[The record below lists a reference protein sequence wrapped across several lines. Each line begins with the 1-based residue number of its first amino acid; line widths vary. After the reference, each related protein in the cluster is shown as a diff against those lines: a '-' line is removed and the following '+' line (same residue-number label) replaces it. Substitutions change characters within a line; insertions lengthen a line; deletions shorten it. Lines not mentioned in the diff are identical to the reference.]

1 MRASKAGL
9 TGAEGQL
16 VVEQQFVSLNWGVAR
31 NPIEHD
37 LGTDLWVM
45 ARDERLFDLGA
56 MLGVQIKTG
65 QSWFRSPKHDES
77 GQVVGWWFADS
88 DGEHFKYWRDHNVP
102 HILVLHD
109 PESGKSYWVSA
120 TADRFVST
128 GRGSKILVPA
138 EQGIDKAHLP
148 SLLAAAL
155 GQRKPSRWE
164 GSAFQRSEPI
174 LRPDRLRYA
183 LLTPR
188 LIAPHPN
195 RTVEGY
201 EADEAIALLAKMRV
215 GELSPSRSPYRETK
229 APDLEQCR
237 ASTNWEWRFYAALHA
252 ALLGGSDRG
261 IDAICDLIDATDA
274 RPHER
279 AAAATA
285 ASSLL
290 VESGQPGIALEL
302 LDRLI
307 AADVCEPTDHAWLLL
322 HRARCLVELGDLQQA
337 LELAVEVQGLRAVA
351 PHDPT
356 AMAIV
361 GAAADLIF
369 SACLWE
375 SGSVADA
382 VTGRD
387 TLAAW
392 WRTQEVAWGLQE
404 KAREDFK
411 DWADDESATG
421 RGGASDKTWLH
432 LRAATL
438 IAGFTGHHI
447 TWRAASSMLAQ
458 RAIAT
463 ANSETD
469 ALVPALTLLRHTGDS
484 ETLKLA
490 IRRLLRTGPVG
501 AVQEAAKAIDFQ
513 SSTRTGL
520 YADITAVTESADVL
534 TAEEAGR
541 HLRWAIEVLENPSA
555 LAERLHPNFEILDA
569 VLAMLAELIPVLS
582 SSDLRK
588 LLDHVIALPVQADQS
603 IAHSYAAVV
612 REIPMTAWSDDD
624 LAALK
629 NRPPDNF
636 ELERALR
643 IVLAAADQDI
653 RHGLKEQIAT
663 NGDLAA
669 LEAFGDVRDLDD
681 ATATRLVAELSAKIL
696 QEVAELRSGQSTV
709 RTHSFAATLVLIN
722 HWHPEQ
728 ANWPPVLDLLRTARS
743 SSRHLTKPLENLRNL
758 SPSIPVDL
766 AGEFEE
772 VLRSVMT
779 SPPTAI
785 TKFMGNPDVRGDAA
799 AALEAIRPSAVSDV
813 ELWDLMDGCENQRVG
828 AAIVVGLRRQPE
840 NLNVIAALAR
850 DTSQWV
856 RAVVANQLMGWIDD
870 NVAAEEASF
879 LVCRLITDSGTLV
892 AKMVAVRLDGLP
904 HTPAADRIVETLESQ
919 PSTYTGQQVEAY
931 QSAAGRDIEVS

>member
-9 TGAEGQL
+9 TGADGQL
-16 VVEQQFVSLNWGVAR
+16 AVERQFVGLNWGVAR

-56 MLGVQIKTG
+56 MLGVQVKTG
-65 QSWFRSPKHDES
+65 QSWFRSPKQDSS
-77 GQVVGWWFADS
+77 GQVFGWWFADS

-138 EQGIDKAHLP
+138 DQVIDEAHLP
-148 SLLAAAL
+148 ALLEAAL
-155 GQRKPSRWE
+155 GQRKPSQWE

-201 EADEAIALLAKMRV
+201 EADEAIALLAKMRIR
-215 GELSPSRSPYRETK
+215 ELSPSKSPYRETK

-237 ASTNWEWRFYAALHA
+237 ASTDWEWRFYASLHA
-252 ALLGGSDRG
+252 ALIGGGDGG
-261 IDAICDLIDATDA
+261 IDAIQDLIDATDA

-279 AAAATA
+279 AAAAAA

-290 VESGQPGIALEL
+290 VESGQPGIAVEL

-307 AADVCEPTDHAWLLL
+307 AADVCGPTDHAWLLL
-322 HRARCLVELGDLQQA
+322 HRARCLAELGDLQQA

-351 PHDPT
+351 PHDPA

-369 SACLWE
+369 SASSWV
-375 SGSVADA
+375 SGNVADA

-404 KAREDFK
+404 KAREDFRE
-411 DWADDESATG
+411 WADDERGTA
-421 RGGASDKTWLH
+421 RGGASDQTWLH

-438 IAGFTGHHI
+438 IAGFTGDH
-447 TWRAASSMLAQ
+447 TAWRAASSMLAQ
-458 RAIAT
+458 RVIAT
-463 ANSETD
+463 ADSETG
-469 ALVPALTLLRHTGDS
+469 ALVPALTLLRHTGDTDS
-484 ETLKLA
+484 LKLA
-490 IRRLLRTGPVG
+490 IRRLLRTGPVR
-501 AVQEAAKAIDFQ
+501 AVQEAAKAIDLK

-520 YADITAVTESADVL
+520 YADITAIRESADVL

-541 HLRWAIEVLENPSA
+541 HMRWAIEVLENPSA
-555 LAERLHPNFEILDA
+555 LAERLHPNFAILDA
-569 VLAMLAELIPVLS
+569 VLAMLAEVVPVLPA
-582 SSDLRK
+582 SDLREV
-588 LLDHVIALPVQADQS
+588 LDHLIALPVQADQA
-603 IAHSYAAVV
+603 IAHGYAAVV
-612 REIPMTAWSDDD
+612 GEIPTTAWSDDD

-636 ELERALR
+636 ELERAFR
-643 IVLAAADQDI
+643 IVLAAANEEL
-653 RHGLKEQIAT
+653 RGGLKEQIA

-669 LEAFGDVRDLDD
+669 LEAFGDVRDLDSQ
-681 ATATRLVAELSAKIL
+681 TAARLVAKLSEKIL
-696 QEVAELRSGQSTV
+696 QEVQELRSGQSAI
-709 RTHSFAATLVLIN
+709 RTYSFAATLVLIN

-728 ANWPPVLDLLRTARS
+728 ANWGPVLDLLRTARNFS
-743 SSRHLTKPLENLRNL
+743 SHLKRPLENLRNL
-758 SPSIPVDL
+758 SPPIPEDL
-766 AGEFEE
+766 AVELEE
-772 VLRSVMT
+772 ILRSVMT
-779 SPPTAI
+779 RPPTAM

-799 AALEAIRPSAVSDV
+799 AALETIRPSAVGDT
-813 ELWDLMDGCENQRVG
+813 ELWDLMDGSENQRAG
-828 AAIVVGLRRQPE
+828 AAIVLGLRRQPE
-840 NLNVIAALAR
+840 NRNVLAALAR

-856 RAVVANQLMGWIDD
+856 RAVVANQLMGWIHDD
-870 NVAAEEASF
+870 VAAEEASF
-879 LVCRLITDSGTLV
+879 LVCRIIAGSGTQV
-892 AKMVAVRLDGLP
+892 AKMVAVRLNGLP
-904 HTPAADRIVETLESQ
+904 RTPAADRVVETLESQ
-919 PSTYTGQQVEAY
+919 SSVYTGQQVEAY
-931 QSAAGRDIEVS
+931 RSAAGRDTEVS